1 MHNQKQIHDVLMAM
15 IDYYTGDPKRIQHF
29 LKVHAFAKVIGEE
42 EGLSNWD
49 QEILEIA
56 ALVHDI
62 GIKRCE
68 ELYDST
74 SGKLQEFEGPGLA
87 GELLDEL
94 GIDPS
99 IIDRVCFLVSKHH
112 TYEDVVGEDWQ
123 ILLEAD
129 FLVNAY
135 EEPYSQEA
143 IKEAARS
150 IFKTESGKRLL
161 EKLYIEKAL

>member
-1 MHNQKQIHDVLMAM
+1 M
-15 IDYYTGDPKRIQHF
+15 IEYYQGDPKRIQHF
-29 LKVHAFAKVIGEE
+29 FKVHSLAKYIGE
-42 EGLSNWD
+42 
-49 QEILEIA
+49 QEKISPSQQLNLEIA

-68 ELYDST
+68 ELYGST

-94 GIDPS
+94 ELDS
-99 IIDRVCFLVSKHH
+99 SLIDRVCYLVSVHH
-112 TYEDVVGEDWQ
+112 TYQDVVGDDWQ

-135 EEPYSQEA
+135 EEPYSEESINRALEQ
-143 IKEAARS
+143 
-150 IFKTESGKRLL
+150 IFKTETGKDLL
-161 EKLYIEKAL
+161 IKMYIKNPSEE